1 MAWRQNSHISAAV
14 IGCRPPALRPAVVI
28 LLAMLAA
35 KGTSV
40 LRSVYVINRGYE
52 DLAERL
58 NALGAQIET
67 FRDI

>member
-1 MAWRQNSHISAAV
+1 
-14 IGCRPPALRPAVVI
+14 VVI

-52 DLAERL
+52 DLAARL